1 MPAAKTRADRAAAT
15 AKPLTEQRLR
25 NIAEFYVAQRES
37 SAGMLRAVLERR
49 LQRRLRSLAP
59 EAAREE
65 RAEVMPLIEA
75 EVARLQ
81 AAGLIDDA
89 RFAEMKARSGLA
101 RGRGGR
107 RILRELGQKGV
118 GAEVAG
124 DGLLSAAR
132 ESLGEDDDAD
142 RFEVLRGADRE
153 AALAFAEKRRLG
165 PFRRAPLPEDRAGR
179 MKGWRREA
187 AAMARAGFD
196 VDVIREVLDREPGE
210 NE

>member
-1 MPAAKTRADRAAAT
+1 MPAAKTRAGLA

-107 RILRELGQKGV
+107 RILRELGRKGV

-124 DGLLSAAR
+124 EGLLSAAR
-132 ESLGEDDDAD
+132 EALGEDDDAD

-153 AALAFAEKRRLG
+153 AALAFAEKRKLG
-165 PFRRAPLPEDRAGR
+165 PFRRVPLPEDRTGR
-179 MKGWRREA
+179 MKAWRREA
-187 AAMARAGFD
+187 AAMARAGFQ

-210 NE
+210 EA